1 MITTIILIYA
11 LAGIVYCF
19 LIGFFTIGW
28 YKKPQKK
35 AIYKTDYPFISV
47 IIPFRNEAPN
57 LNGLIQDLKSQN
69 YPTERFEVLL
79 SDDFSDDNSNNIIRH
94 EILELE
100 NFFLIPYDDKD
111 DSGKKAAIER
121 ALTHAKG
128 DVIVFTDADCKM
140 GYDWLKSIGNEFM
153 DTGLQMLLAPV
164 DIEYSTKS
172 IFKKLQSLEFLSLIG
187 VTGGSANMSQPV
199 MANGANM
206 AIRKKIMPDAR
217 KKMKGKNLLSGD
229 DIFLLHAVKKLYPGK
244 IRFLKSRKSIVKTK
258 PSNSLKEF
266 FSQRVR
272 WSSKSSSYRD
282 SFTVLSGSLVATVN
296 IMIVILVIGLIFYPL
311 LLKPIVIL
319 WSFKLIADFLLIAG
333 VAKFIGKINLL
344 WWYVPLQ
351 VLYPFY
357 VTITLIMAV
366 FTKTNWKN
374 RIQN

>member
-1 MITTIILIYA
+1 MITTIILICA
-11 LAGIVYCF
+11 LAGIAYCF

-28 YKKPQKK
+28 YKKPPKK
-35 AIYKTDYPFISV
+35 AINKTDYPFISV

-57 LNGLIQDLKSQN
+57 LNGLIKDLKSQN

-100 NFFLIPYDDKD
+100 NFFLIPNDDKD
-111 DSGKKAAIER
+111 NSGKKAAIER

-128 DVIVFTDADCKM
+128 DVLVFTDADCTM

-229 DIFLLHAVKKLYPGK
+229 DIFLLHALKKLYPGK

-266 FSQRVR
+266 FRQRVR

-282 SFTVLSGSLVATVN
+282 SFTVLSGSVVAAVN